1 MKEILR
7 LDDVK
12 KYYGSENSVITKAI
26 KGISFTIFEG
36 ELVAIMGASGSGKT
50 TLLNL
55 ISTILDVTSGDIYI
69 DGVNVAVS
77 KEEELAL
84 FRREKLGF
92 IFQDYNLLDTLTIEE
107 NMALSLIIN
116 KVKSE
121 KIEKLVLDVA
131 KKLNILDILKK
142 FPYETSGGQRQ
153 RCAIGRA
160 LINHPK
166 LILADEPTGAL
177 DSKSAR
183 EFLTT
188 IEAVNQKLGSTILM
202 VTHDAFSASFC
213 RRVYFL
219 RDGKIFNELV
229 KGEMERKEFY
239 DKILDVLTLLGGE

>member
-1 MKEILR
+1 M
-7 LDDVK
+7 
-12 KYYGSENSVITKAI
+12 
-26 KGISFTIFEG
+26 
-36 ELVAIMGASGSGKT
+36 AIMGASGSGKT